1 MVDLDAALG
10 QQLLDV
16 PVGQPEA
23 QIPADRYDNDIGWE
37 AEAGEGRPSARNG
50 IRAARAHAGSLPTRV
65 RSLQMQQ
72 RPLDV
77 PPTRRRSLG

>member
-1 MVDLDAALG
+1 VVDLDATLG

-16 PVGQPEA
+16 PVGEAEA

-50 IRAARAHAGSLPTRV
+50 IRAARAHAGSLPARV
-65 RSLQMQQ
+65 RPSQMQQ
-72 RPLDV
+72 RRWV
-77 PPTRRRSLG
+77 G